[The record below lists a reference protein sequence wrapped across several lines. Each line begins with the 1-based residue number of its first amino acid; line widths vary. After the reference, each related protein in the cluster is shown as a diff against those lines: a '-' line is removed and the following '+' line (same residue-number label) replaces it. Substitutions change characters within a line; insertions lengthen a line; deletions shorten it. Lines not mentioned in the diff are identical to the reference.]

1 MTEIVWLPLGLLE
14 RVHHR
19 QIVEHGGLPGVRDQG
34 LFESA
39 VLRPE
44 NAHHYG
50 EDDLCTLAALYAAGI
65 VKNHPFLD
73 GNKRTGWIACE
84 LFLMANDVR
93 VTANN
98 AEGLAATMMLA
109 AGELNEAQFADW
121 LREMTEPI

>member
-1 MTEIVWLPLGLLE
+1 
-14 RVHHR
+14 
-19 QIVEHGGLPGVRDQG
+19 
-34 LFESA
+34 

-44 NAHHYG
+44 NAAHYG
-50 EDDLCTLAALYAAGI
+50 EDDLCMLAALYAAGI

-84 LFLMANDVR
+84 LFLMANDIR

-109 AGELNEAQFADW
+109 AGELSEEQFADW
-121 LREMTEPI
+121 LREMTEAI

>member
-1 MTEIVWLPLGLLE
+1 MTEIVWLPLDLLE

-19 QIVEHGGLPGVRDQG
+19 QIIEHGGLPGVRDQG

-44 NAHHYG
+44 NAAHYG
-50 EDDLCTLAALYAAGI
+50 EEDLCMLAALYAAGI

-84 LFLMANDVR
+84 LFLMANDVC

-98 AEGLAATMMLA
+98 AEGLAATLLLA
-109 AGELNEAQFADW
+109 AGELSEDQFADW
-121 LREMTEPI
+121 LREMTEAI

>member
-1 MTEIVWLPLGLLE
+1 MTELVFLPLELLE
-14 RVHHR
+14 RIHHR
-19 QIVEHGGLPGVRDQG
+19 QIVEHGGLAGIRDQG

-39 VLRPE
+39 LMRPE
-44 NAHHYG
+44 NAAHYG
-50 EDDLCTLAALYAAGI
+50 ETDLCVLAAFYAAGI

-84 LFLMANDVR
+84 LFLMANDIR

-109 AGELNEAQFADW
+109 AGELSEEQFAAW
-121 LREMTEPI
+121 LREMT